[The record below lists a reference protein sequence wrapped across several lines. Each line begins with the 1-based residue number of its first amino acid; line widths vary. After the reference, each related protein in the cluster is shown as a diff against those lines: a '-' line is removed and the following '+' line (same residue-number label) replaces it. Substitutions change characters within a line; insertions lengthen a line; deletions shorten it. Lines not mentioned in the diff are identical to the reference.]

1 MENPYIDYYMK
12 QAGSGITGYA
22 GTRYHVGNGFFG
34 KILKNL
40 KPALKYIGR
49 QGWDALKTIGSDVM
63 SGTSLS
69 EAGRRSLLKTAQN
82 VVSDAS
88 TKLDEFKKRT
98 QRGSGVK
105 KRKVKKA
112 VKKLKKKTTT
122 KKAAKKAVKKVYKR
136 ANKPTKKKRASKKKI
151 KIDNFF

>member
-1 MENPYIDYYMK
+1 MENPYIEYYMK

-22 GTRYHVGNGFFG
+22 GTKYHNGSGFFG

-49 QGWDALKTIGSDVM
+49 QGWDVLKTIGSDVM

-69 EAGRRSLLKTAQN
+69 EAGRRSLLKTAAN
-82 VVSDAS
+82 VVSDAN
-88 TKLDEFKKRT
+88 TKLNEFKKRT
-98 QRGSGVK
+98 QSGSGVR
-105 KRKVKKA
+105 KRKAKKPVKKP
-112 VKKLKKKTTT
+112 KKKTT
-122 KKAAKKAVKKVYKR
+122 KKVAKKAVKKVYK
-136 ANKPTKKKRASKKKI
+136 AAKKPAKKKRAYKKRV